1 MFVLP
6 LIQEKLRA
14 ITFLTTGSRARL
26 SRTLFH
32 LRYTC
37 KFGVVTSWTM
47 QNTCDVSMR
56 TNYTTQLDLAIQ
68 KIRNLK
74 GKWPRA
80 SYCTKG
86 KWSEGT
92 LMSTKSF

>member
-1 MFVLP
+1 
-6 LIQEKLRA
+6 
-14 ITFLTTGSRARL
+14 
-26 SRTLFH
+26 
-32 LRYTC
+32 
-37 KFGVVTSWTM
+37 M

-92 LMSTKSF
+92 LMSMKSFRNSTEVAKKLLEPNGKIETMLRELERASAE